1 MSPRMLRVSAR
12 SAHGCSARSRISST
26 ACSSRSGG
34 TAEGR
39 PKHIRTMARTL
50 SSGVIPP
57 IRRAA
62 SDGTPGTRSSS
73 SARLNAGGTR

>member
-1 MSPRMLRVSAR
+1 MFRTSAA
-12 SAHGCSARSRISST
+12 SAHGCSARSRISWT

-34 TAEGR
+34 TRDGC

-62 SDGTPGTRSSS
+62 SAGTPGTRSSS
-73 SARLNAGGTR
+73 SARLNAVGTR